1 MLKLSENEDMVK
13 KQDEIVILINVA
25 TNPAGTRL
33 VYDYM
38 EENWDSIYQRY
49 IFIFL
54 RVILK

>member
-1 MLKLSENEDMVK
+1 MLKLSQNEDMVK

-38 EENWDSIYQRY
+38 EENWDSIYQR
-49 IFIFL
+49 FL
-54 RVILK
+54 FQF